1 MVEPRLTRIYYTTAQ
16 SSYLP
21 RRSFPL
27 SKSQHHKNLTLL
39 RFHKGFPAKANSGKF
54 KKLFKKGT
62 MGSEKEILLP
72 TPDIV
77 QELECFFSSPLH
89 IHSQR
94 RRVWKEEEKKNLSPA
109 LCLEWEEGNVFFPDA
124 FSVFCI
130 RWYT

>member
-21 RRSFPL
+21 RRSIPL
-27 SKSQHHKNLTLL
+27 SKSQHHKKLTLL

-54 KKLFKKGT
+54 KKFFKKT
-62 MGSEKEILLP
+62 DNAPRKKFLLP
-72 TPDIV
+72 TPGTV
-77 QELECFFSSPLH
+77 QVGMLLSASLH

-94 RRVWKEEEKKNLSPA
+94 RRVWKEEEKKHLTPA
-109 LCLEWEEGNVFFPDA
+109 LGQEWEEGNVFFPDA

-130 RWYT
+130 RW

>member
-54 KKLFKKGT
+54 KKFFKKGT

-94 RRVWKEEEKKNLSPA
+94 RRVWKEEEKKNISLLHCVWSGKR
-109 LCLEWEEGNVFFPDA
+109 EMYFFRMHFPCFA
-124 FSVFCI
+124 
-130 RWYT
+130 